1 MSLEWMIIRGS
12 GVVAFAALSAATI
25 WGLLVSTKL
34 LGKLVKAKPL
44 TWFHESLGIAALVA
58 TAVHIGVLSVHDY
71 LDFTWG
77 EILVPGVSDW
87 RRGAVALGVVALYGL
102 VVVVGSFY
110 VKKHIGQ
117 KTWRLI
123 HFASLGVFL
132 ASLLHGISAGTD
144 TRAPLML
151 GLYLG
156 SALVVAAL
164 IAVRITGQEEAP
176 AIAARRGPEPDPATT
191 RADGPHQKGLP
202 ALDR

>member
-1 MSLEWMIIRGS
+1 MSLEWMVIRGS
-12 GVVAFAALSAATI
+12 GIVAFAALSAATI
-25 WGLLVSTKL
+25 WGLLVSTKV

-58 TAVHIGVLSVHDY
+58 TAVHVGVLSIHDY
-71 LDFTWG
+71 LDFTWS

-87 RRGAVALGVVALYGL
+87 RSGAVALGVVALYGL
-102 VVVVGSFY
+102 VIVVVSFY

-117 KTWRLI
+117 TTWRLI

-144 TRAPLML
+144 TRTPLMI

-156 SALVVAAL
+156 SAFAVATLVGLRMTGHGHSSVARPLGA
-164 IAVRITGQEEAP
+164 
-176 AIAARRGPEPDPATT
+176 DPG
-191 RADGPHQKGLP
+191 ADGPEHKGLP

>member
-12 GVVAFAALSAATI
+12 GIVAFAALSAATI

-34 LGKLVKAKPL
+34 LGSVVKAKPL

-58 TAVHIGVLSVHDY
+58 TAVHIGVLSVHEY
-71 LDFTWG
+71 LDFTWA

-87 RRGAVALGVVALYGL
+87 RSGAVALGVVALYGL

-151 GLYLG
+151 GLYVG
-156 SALVVAAL
+156 SAFVVAAL
-164 IAVRITGQEEAP
+164 VGVRMTSHEETPRSVTRPRPESAAV
-176 AIAARRGPEPDPATT
+176 T
-191 RADGPHQKGLP
+191 RADGPDQKGLP

>member
-12 GVVAFAALSAATI
+12 GIVAFAALSAATI

-58 TAVHIGVLSVHDY
+58 TAVHVGVLSIHDY
-71 LDFTWG
+71 LDFTWT

-87 RRGAVALGVVALYGL
+87 RSGAVALGVVALYGL
-102 VVVVGSFY
+102 VIVVGSFY

-123 HFASLGVFL
+123 HFGSLGVFL
-132 ASLLHGISAGTD
+132 ASLLHGVTAGTD
-144 TRAPLML
+144 TQAPLML
-151 GLYLG
+151 GLYVG

-164 IAVRITGQEEAP
+164 VGFRLTTIDEAP
-176 AIAARRGPEPDPATT
+176 RPTPRQSSESLATT
-191 RADGPHQKGLP
+191 RADGPENKGMQ

>member
-12 GVVAFAALSAATI
+12 GIAAFAALSAATI

-58 TAVHIGVLSVHDY
+58 TAVHIGVLSIHDY
-71 LDFTWG
+71 LDFSWA

-87 RRGAVALGVVALYGL
+87 RSGAVTLGVVALYGL
-102 VVVVGSFY
+102 VIVAGSFY

-117 KTWRLI
+117 KAWRLI

-132 ASLLHGISAGTD
+132 ASLLHGITAGTD
-144 TRAPLML
+144 TRTPFML

-156 SALVVAAL
+156 SAFAVAAL
-164 IAVRITGQEEAP
+164 VGLRITAHEDASAPRPGQRPVPVAVN
-176 AIAARRGPEPDPATT
+176 
-191 RADGPHQKGLP
+191 RADGPEQKGLP